1 MRPHK
6 TNDMSELREYIR
18 IIRKLRLEL
27 YPESYSDE
35 KIATLI
41 KDVDRVLENQL
52 PNDLHEV
59 WEKDF
64 KYLLP
69 LKNID
74 DLSQSRADMREA
86 RALLTEIILSIQD
99 LLESQRN

>member
-1 MRPHK
+1 
-6 TNDMSELREYIR
+6 MSELREYIR
-18 IIRKLRLEL
+18 ILRKLRLEL

-35 KIATLI
+35 KIANLM
-41 KDVDRVLENQL
+41 KDVDKVFENQL
-52 PNDLHEV
+52 PDDVREV

-74 DLSQSRADMREA
+74 DLSQSRADMREG
-86 RALLTEIILSIQD
+86 RALLTEIILSILD
-99 LLESQRN
+99 LLESQRS